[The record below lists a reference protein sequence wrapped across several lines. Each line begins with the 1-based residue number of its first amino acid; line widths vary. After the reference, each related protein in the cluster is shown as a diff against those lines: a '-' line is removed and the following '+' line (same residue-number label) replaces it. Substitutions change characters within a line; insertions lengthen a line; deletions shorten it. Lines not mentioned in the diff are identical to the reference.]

1 LLGLIDVIIQ
11 IVIVRYIDHGQHFFV
26 AKFQNLAINNKGCDS
41 YKGFFGE
48 KIAQSHHNSKKKSQI

>member
-26 AKFQNLAINNKGCDS
+26 AKFHHLAINKGDVNHP
-41 YKGFFGE
+41 KDFLG
-48 KIAQSHHNSKKKSQI
+48 KN